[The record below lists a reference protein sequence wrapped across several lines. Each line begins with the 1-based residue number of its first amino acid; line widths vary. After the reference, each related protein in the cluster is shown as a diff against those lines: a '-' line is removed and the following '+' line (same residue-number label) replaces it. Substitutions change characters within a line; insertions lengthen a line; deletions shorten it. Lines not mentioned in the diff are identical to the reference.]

1 VTETGLSRG
10 AWLLALLSVPALA
23 EIPGLN
29 IDMAGSA
36 GIELRAFPADAQFD
50 DQFNG
55 LEPSAYLEPEFRGAN
70 ASETDQFT
78 FMPFVRLDSRDERRT
93 HADIRELYWRHI
105 DADWT
110 FLVGANRVFWG
121 VTEFRHLVDII
132 NQTDLIE
139 NIDGEDKLG
148 QPMLNL
154 STQQDWGEVS
164 LFVMPWF
171 RERTFAGKDGRLRF
185 PLVTDGNH
193 RYQSSDE
200 QHHIDVALRYSHYIG
215 SWDFGI
221 AYFNGTGREPRF
233 ELNETG
239 SRLVP
244 VYDLID
250 QVGTD
255 IQFTH
260 DAWLWK
266 FEGLWRSQR
275 GDKFFAAIGGFE
287 YTLFQTFDTD
297 ADLGLLLEYSYD
309 GRDKNPFEAPPTA
322 FEEDIFLG
330 ARLAFN
336 DVQSS
341 EILMG
346 LSIDPDDSSS
356 TLAVEAERRLQQHWS
371 AEVEGRWFMKSGDDP
386 VLSAFKKDSFLTLR
400 LIRYF

>member
-1 VTETGLSRG
+1 MRRGIWLS
-10 AWLLALLSVPALA
+10 ALLPILA
-23 EIPGLN
+23 QAQDPGLHM
-29 IDMAGSA
+29 DMAGSA
-36 GIELRAFPADAQFD
+36 GIELRTFPSDAQFD

-55 LEPSAYLEPEFRGAN
+55 LEPSAYLQPEFRA
-70 ASETDQFT
+70 ASENEKEQFN
-78 FMPFVRLDSRDERRT
+78 FMPFARLDGRDERRT

-105 DADWT
+105 DDDWE
-110 FLVGANRVFWG
+110 LLAGANRVFWG

-139 NIDGEDKLG
+139 DIDGEDKLG

-154 STQQDWGEVS
+154 SSQQDWGEVS
-164 LFVMPWF
+164 LFILPWF

-185 PLVTDGNH
+185 PLVTDGNP

-200 QHHIDVALRYSHYIG
+200 QHHIDVAARYSHYIG
-215 SWDFGI
+215 NWDFGI
-221 AYFNGTGREPRF
+221 AYFKGTGREPRF
-233 ELNETG
+233 ELSDNG

-244 VYDLID
+244 VYDLIN

-260 DAWLWK
+260 EAWLWK

-322 FEEDIFLG
+322 FEEDFFLG
-330 ARLAFN
+330 ARLALN

-341 EILMG
+341 EVLMG
-346 LSIDPDDSSS
+346 LSVDPDDSSS
-356 TLAVEAERRLQQHWS
+356 TLVLEAERRLQQHWS
-371 AEVEGRWFMKSGDDP
+371 AEMEGRWFLKSGDDP
-386 VLSAFKKDSFLTLR
+386 VLSSIKKDSYFTFR

>member
-1 VTETGLSRG
+1 MRWGIWLSALLPILAQAQDTGLHM
-10 AWLLALLSVPALA
+10 
-23 EIPGLN
+23 
-29 IDMAGSA
+29 DMAGSA
-36 GIELRAFPADAQFD
+36 GIELRTFPSDAQFD

-55 LEPSAYLEPEFRGAN
+55 LEPSAYLQPEFRA
-70 ASETDQFT
+70 ASENEKEQFN
-78 FMPFVRLDSRDERRT
+78 FMPFARLDGRDQRRT

-105 DADWT
+105 DDDWEV
-110 FLVGANRVFWG
+110 LAGANRVFWG

-139 NIDGEDKLG
+139 DADGEEKLG

-154 STQQDWGEVS
+154 STQQDWGEIS

-185 PLVTDGNH
+185 PLVTDGNPQ
-193 RYQSSDE
+193 YQSSDG
-200 QHHIDVALRYSHYIG
+200 QHHIDIAARYSHYIG

-221 AYFNGTGREPRF
+221 AYFKGTGREPRF
-233 ELNETG
+233 ELNDNGT
-239 SRLVP
+239 RLIP
-244 VYDLID
+244 LYDLIN

-287 YTLFQTFDTD
+287 YTLFQALDSD

-309 GRDKNPFEAPPTA
+309 GRDKNPFEAPPIA

-330 ARLAFN
+330 ARLALN

-341 EILMG
+341 ELLAG
-346 LSIDPDDSSS
+346 LAIDPDDSSS
-356 TLAVEAERRLQQHWS
+356 TLVLEAERRLKQHWS
-371 AEVEGRWFMKSGDDP
+371 AEAEGRWFMKSGDDP
-386 VLSAFKKDSFLTLR
+386 VLSSIKKDSYFTFR